1 MRLDDF
7 TKVIED
13 KIFLLNDLYNRYDRL
28 ENFLK
33 DGNKF
38 SSQCIDLRRRAG
50 MIEDCESY
58 IEGFAKNC
66 KKVQSLE
73 NYLTFSPV
81 HGKYRIID
89 SVEPKSKI
97 EQLKKLE
104 MDHLK

>member
-13 KIFLLNDLYNRYDRL
+13 KNFLLNDLYNRYDRL

-50 MIEDCESY
+50 MVEDCEGY
-58 IEGFAKNC
+58 IENFAKDC

-73 NYLTFSPV
+73 NYLTFAPV
-81 HGKYRIID
+81 HGK
-89 SVEPKSKI
+89 
-97 EQLKKLE
+97 
-104 MDHLK
+104 